1 LKGEYGSETM
11 EILQLGIWKLSV
23 IFHPYR
29 MLHSVL
35 HLCCCMCV
43 VAFCWLETYIVVYSD
58 ERGMMITA

>member
-11 EILQLGIWKLSV
+11 EILQLGIWKLFV
-23 IFHPYR
+23 IFCPYR

-43 VAFCWLETYIVVYSD
+43 VAFCWWRLT
-58 ERGMMITA
+58 